1 MTGKS
6 ASSRRGTVADLGVGV
21 LMLDTHFRRLP
32 GDIGNARTWS
42 FPVQFRIVKGA
53 SPHRVVQEADP
64 SLLQPFIDAAL
75 ELVDLGVAG
84 ITTSC
89 GFLAMFQKEL
99 QAALP
104 VPVASSSLLQVPLAQ
119 AVLPGG
125 KRAGIL
131 TYSAEKLTPR
141 HLAAAGVPL
150 DTPIDG
156 LQPGDLFQQVYGNH
170 GAEPDLAVMERE
182 VIDAAERMLKR
193 HPDVG
198 ALVLECTNMPPHS
211 AALRRAT
218 GLPVHDIVGF
228 IEWFGRSLRP
238 PAYPAV

>member
-1 MTGKS
+1 MTDRTRPG
-6 ASSRRGTVADLGVGV
+6 RGGTVADLGVGV

-32 GDIGNARTWS
+32 GDIGNARTWN
-42 FPVQFRIVKGA
+42 FPVQFKIVKGA
-53 SPHRVVQEADP
+53 SPRRVVQEADP
-64 SLLQPFIDAAL
+64 SLLRPFIDAAL
-75 ELVDLGVAG
+75 ELVDLGVGG

-99 QAALP
+99 QEALP

-119 AVLPGG
+119 AVLPAG
-125 KRAGIL
+125 KHVGIL
-131 TYSAEKLTPR
+131 TFSAENLTPR

-156 LQPGDLFQQVYGNH
+156 LRPEDHFQRVYGDR
-170 GAEPDLAVMERE
+170 GAEPDPPAMERE
-182 VIDAAERMLKR
+182 LIAAARRLLAR

-198 ALVLECTNMPPHS
+198 AFVLECTNMPPHS

-228 IEWFGRSLRP
+228 IDWFGRSLRP
-238 PAYPAV
+238 PSYPES